1 MSVAAVASRP
11 EVGSSMNSRL
21 GFATSSTP
29 MLTLF
34 LWPPLMP
41 LLSTE
46 PTSECCRPLLY
57 VKVLSSHSKCRKD
70 IRRASAFDITF
81 VVESWVLPLCEK
93 IIGAFVAT

>member
-11 EVGSSMNSRL
+11 EVGSSMKSRL

-34 LWPPLMP
+34 LWPPLIP

-46 PTSECCRPLLY
+46 PTSECCEQLLHIFTALM
-57 VKVLSSHSKCRKD
+57 VTPGMTL
-70 IRRASAFDITF
+70 
-81 VVESWVLPLCEK
+81 
-93 IIGAFVAT
+93 